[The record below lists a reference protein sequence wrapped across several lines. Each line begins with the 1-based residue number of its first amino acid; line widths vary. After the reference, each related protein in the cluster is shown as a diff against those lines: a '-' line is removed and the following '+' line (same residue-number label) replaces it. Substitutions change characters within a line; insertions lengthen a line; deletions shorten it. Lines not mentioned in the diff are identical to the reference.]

1 MASDPWHDRLSRH
14 RRMGMSDD
22 ERSLTEK
29 LIVYVITVALW
40 AMVTAAV
47 VGLSTVV
54 CVITLRM
61 MGVQI

>member
-1 MASDPWHDRLSRH
+1 
-14 RRMGMSDD
+14 MSDD
-22 ERSLTEK
+22 GRSLTEK
-29 LIVYVITVALW
+29 LIVYAVTTGLW
-40 AMVTAAV
+40 AMVLAAV